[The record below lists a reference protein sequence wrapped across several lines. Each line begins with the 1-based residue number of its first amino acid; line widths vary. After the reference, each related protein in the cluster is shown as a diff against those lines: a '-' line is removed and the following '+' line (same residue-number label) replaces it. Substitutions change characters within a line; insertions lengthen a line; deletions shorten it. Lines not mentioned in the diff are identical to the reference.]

1 MPTKELEQQAVH
13 CFRNV
18 TGFMG
23 DRDSKKEETGH
34 AEKLIRTCLHAPEE
48 LRDEVFCQIIKQT
61 TNNPSPESALKG
73 WMLLGICAGAIAPSR
88 DFEKYLLSYCE
99 THANESQSIG
109 DYAKFTIGRIIK
121 TAALTPRRETP
132 LPMEV
137 EAAKMRLPVLLRVFH
152 LDGSFDMMP
161 INSWVTPAVLKAMIC
176 EKRGIK
182 NGDAF
187 GIYEMT
193 PQGEERFLEPEERLL
208 DLVAYWQRLFEE
220 ERSKTDDASSK
231 KQRKKALGNTSFYR
245 VVFKVHMYF
254 DVVRTIPESRPT
266 RRPRARSARI
276 PCMQG
281 SSRTPSPASP
291 ALPNRRVVAPRL
303 SSPPAQPAD
312 DAAAQHEMY
321 VQASYDVVSARY
333 PCGERDCLALAA
345 LQLQAENG
353 DAGLVD
359 LNQKLERYLPAKY
372 AESTRTSE
380 LANEIRKQHAEHAGK
395 SQKAVEHEYMDYV
408 KEWQVYGSS
417 FFFVEP
423 QMNSEM
429 PEEIFMAVNPKG
441 ILLINPDTKEVL
453 STYPYSEVPT
463 WGHSQSSFVLH
474 IGNLIRQTKLYFAT
488 EQGKEIND
496 LVRAYVNHLV
506 VSA

>member
-1 MPTKELEQQAVH
+1 MPTKELEAQAVH

-61 TNNPSPESALKG
+61 TGNPSPESALKG

-121 TAALTPRRETP
+121 TAALSPRRETP

-193 PQGEERFLEPEERLL
+193 PNGEERFLEPEERLL

-220 ERSKTDDASSK
+220 ERSKTGEEK
-231 KQRKKALGNTSFYR
+231 KARKKALGNTSFYR

-254 DVVRTIPESRPT
+254 DVVRAAHARARARARSQSRPPLRLTLFPCPLSPPHAPRPRPRCPRPRSPPRSSARSRPT
-266 RRPRARSARI
+266 TSRRSTRCTCRPRTTWCRRATRAASATAWRWRRCSCRRRTATRASRTLTRSSSATCRPSTPSRRARASWRTRSASSTPSTRASRRRP
-276 PCMQG
+276 
-281 SSRTPSPASP
+281 SSRSTWTTSRSGRCTARASSSSS
-291 ALPNRRVVAPRL
+291 RR
-303 SSPPAQPAD
+303 
-312 DAAAQHEMY
+312 
-321 VQASYDVVSARY
+321 
-333 PCGERDCLALAA
+333 
-345 LQLQAENG
+345 
-353 DAGLVD
+353 
-359 LNQKLERYLPAKY
+359 
-372 AESTRTSE
+372 
-380 LANEIRKQHAEHAGK
+380 
-395 SQKAVEHEYMDYV
+395 
-408 KEWQVYGSS
+408 
-417 FFFVEP
+417 
-423 QMNSEM
+423 
-429 PEEIFMAVNPKG
+429 
-441 ILLINPDTKEVL
+441 
-453 STYPYSEVPT
+453 
-463 WGHSQSSFVLH
+463 
-474 IGNLIRQTKLYFAT
+474 
-488 EQGKEIND
+488 
-496 LVRAYVNHLV
+496 
-506 VSA
+506 